1 MILRLS
7 SNAQRA
13 VLVAASLAMA
23 LILSYFSI
31 RNALAVH
38 YADLQTA
45 EGYER
50 AVRLEPTDPQNWYLL
65 GRYWQYNL
73 EDPDAARAIHCY
85 LVALSLN
92 PASSETWLD
101 LATVYE
107 LEGNLAAARDAFIRS
122 KKVYPL
128 SAEVSWRYGNFLLR
142 QGELESAAAEM
153 RRAVEGDP
161 KRAAEAFS
169 RSLRVEPDVQKIM
182 GRVLPPVP
190 DVYLD
195 VIQDQTS
202 TGHTENALRVWDRLA
217 AMNPRLT
224 LPNVFALV
232 GALRAEKRTPEA
244 QRVWNQ
250 AAVFAGLGELPDP
263 PGSILWDGGFES
275 GVSGA
280 GFSWLFPEDFRAV
293 QFSLDAKEKHSG
305 T

>member
-31 RNALAVH
+31 RNALAAH

-45 EGYER
+45 EGYEG

-73 EDPDAARAIHCY
+73 EDPDAARAIHSY

-107 LEGNLAAARDAFIRS
+107 LEGNLAAARDAFLRA
-122 KKVYPL
+122 KKAYPL

-142 QGELESAAAEM
+142 QGELEPAATEM
-153 RRAVEGDP
+153 RLAVLAYP
-161 KRAAEAFS
+161 TPAAEAF
-169 RSLRVEPDVQKIM
+169 LRALRAGSSVEAALD
-182 GRVLPPVP
+182 RVLPPVSEA
-190 DVYLD
+190 YLD
-195 VIQDQTS
+195 VIRDQT
-202 TGHTENALRVWDRLA
+202 TDRHTDNALKVWDRLA
-217 AMNPRLT
+217 SLRPRTSLT
-224 LPNVFALV
+224 HCFAI
-232 GALRAEKRTPEA
+232 
-244 QRVWNQ
+244 VW
-250 AAVFAGLGELPDP
+250 
-263 PGSILWDGGFES
+263 
-275 GVSGA
+275 
-280 GFSWLFPEDFRAV
+280 
-293 QFSLDAKEKHSG
+293 
-305 T
+305 